1 MCLCDI
7 FVSYYTK
14 SMRRERQWSRGVV
27 SASLAGNTPAFEQA
41 YQWFN
46 AKLFENTLPPCLI
59 TLQRKARSRGYFAND
74 RFEHRAGGSTT
85 DEIALN
91 PDTFRGRSDKEIVS
105 TLVHEMVHC
114 WQRHFGKVGRGGY
127 HNKEWAAHMVTVG
140 LMPTDTGEAGG
151 KTTGQSVTHYIM
163 DAGAFD
169 RAADAL
175 LATGFQLRWQSYTRN
190 EEGGNARARVR
201 QSTRVRTAGKTPG
214 RGRLRISSVVTARYR
229 WRKKQEG
236 IYNVQV
242 GLLE

>member
-1 MCLCDI
+1 MEKTDALGI
-7 FVSYYTK
+7 TGGEYT
-14 SMRRERQWSRGVV
+14 
-27 SASLAGNTPAFEQA
+27 AFEAA
-41 YQWFN
+41 YDWFN
-46 AKLFENTLPPCLI
+46 GQLFENTLPPCLI

-91 PDTFRGRSDKEIVS
+91 PDTFRSRSDKEILS

-163 DAGAFD
+163 NGGAFD
-169 RAADAL
+169 RAADTL
-175 LATGFQLRWQSYTRN
+175 LATGFQLQWQSYGFN
-190 EEGGNARARVR
+190 EEEGKRKATSKTKYTCPECEQNAWARP
-201 QSTRVRTAGKTPG
+201 SANLICGDC
-214 RGRLRISSVVTARYR
+214 
-229 WRKKQEG
+229 E
-236 IYNVQV
+236 VQM
-242 GLLE
+242 EEQ

>member
-1 MCLCDI
+1 MPNSCLKKLTFLDDSRYDRFSHASRTYSGI
-7 FVSYYTK
+7 TGGEYT
-14 SMRRERQWSRGVV
+14 
-27 SASLAGNTPAFEQA
+27 AFEQA

-74 RFEHRAGGSTT
+74 RFEHRAGGNTT

-91 PDTFRGRSDKEIVS
+91 PDTFRGRSDKEILS

-140 LMPTDTGEAGG
+140 LMPTNTGEAGG

-175 LATGFQLRWQSYTRN
+175 LATGFQLRWQSYARN
-190 EEGGNARARVR
+190 EEEGKRKGASKTKYTCPDCGQNAWARPSANLVCGDCEVHMEEEAGGD
-201 QSTRVRTAGKTPG
+201 
-214 RGRLRISSVVTARYR
+214 I
-229 WRKKQEG
+229 
-236 IYNVQV
+236 
-242 GLLE
+242 